1 MSVDATT
8 PGSLFD
14 EGMTVRR
21 EVLGGEYVTRATTPE
36 DPLTREFQRFMTSY
50 CWGEIWTDD
59 RLARRDR
66 SLLVLAMTAALGKMA
81 EFEAHAHGALR
92 NGITPDELV
101 AVLRQIT
108 VYCGVPAGV
117 TAAKVLRGVLDG
129 HDFEEPTDE
138 IPREE
143 TP

>member
-1 MSVDATT
+1 MSVEATS
-8 PGSLFD
+8 PRSLFD

-21 EVLGGEYVTRATTPE
+21 EVLGGEYVNRATTHD
-36 DPLTREFQRFMTSY
+36 DPLTTEFQEFMTSY
-50 CWGEIWTDD
+50 CWGEIWTDE

-92 NGITPDELV
+92 NGISPEQLV

-117 TAAKVLRGVLDG
+117 TASKVLRTVLDTHQSDDTTPSQSG
-129 HDFEEPTDE
+129 DDE
-138 IPREE
+138 Q
-143 TP
+143 